1 MYIVGKG
8 LSTRQ
13 LDIIFCVNNCRDAM
27 DKNLIFSTWF
37 EL

>member
-8 LSTRQ
+8 LSTRK

-27 DKNLIFSTWF
+27 DKNRFDFLH
-37 EL
+37 LV